1 MRQTRVTQSTHAPL
15 LRKPCISSDLLTPP
29 KERLTNWC
37 QMWQAN
43 TQGSRFSQLAL
54 CIQWLSRQTIK
65 LRREN
70 IVWVLKTCRGKRNV
84 DLNGYMCI
92 KCIGKEF
99 GTLQIRRHIRSVEIT
114 IVVCT
119 LNTGCN

>member
-29 KERLTNWC
+29 KERLTNCC

-84 DLNGYMCI
+84 DLNGIHVYKMYR
-92 KCIGKEF
+92 ER
-99 GTLQIRRHIRSVEIT
+99 IRDFT
-114 IVVCT
+114 
-119 LNTGCN
+119 NTSTYPECRDNDCRLYFEHWV